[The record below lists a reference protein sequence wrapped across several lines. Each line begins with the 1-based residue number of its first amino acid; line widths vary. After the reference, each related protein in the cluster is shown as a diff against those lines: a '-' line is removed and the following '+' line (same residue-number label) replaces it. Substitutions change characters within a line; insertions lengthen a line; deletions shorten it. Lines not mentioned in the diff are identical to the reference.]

1 MRILYLKSELDKSK
15 LVQKKVKV
23 TRKDGTTFYRKQ
35 WVVKSVDNLEQQL
48 SQDELK
54 WGEHC
59 RDYLSNT
66 DSDEQIRAKNPN
78 IPFPDKINASQEEI
92 DFANNAVREYN
103 AKAQY
108 GDPSTYVKKYK
119 GISSSEYRRLK
130 KASLPEDVPEEVRKV
145 YNSAVN
151 AERDISRVLDRIT
164 EETGGILYGK
174 DFRIKEGDSFWRKI
188 QKEHK
193 RINSDSKSK
202 EYSLEE
208 VASSNTDT
216 IRYTNISQPDDLVKN
231 FEKTKETL
239 EKSGCKLVRLH
250 NLFTDSRI
258 GMNCLECIFQHPSG
272 QKFELWFHTPETKHV
287 QDNGGHKVYEA
298 LRVMDNKEDQKKCE
312 QIIIEM
318 NYKCKF
324 PKGIEK
330 IQNINLEENFNLT
343 KYKFYDKIRLN
354 HRDV

>member
-193 RINSDSKSK
+193 RINSDS
-202 EYSLEE
+202 
-208 VASSNTDT
+208 
-216 IRYTNISQPDDLVKN
+216 
-231 FEKTKETL
+231 
-239 EKSGCKLVRLH
+239 
-250 NLFTDSRI
+250 RI

-343 KYKFYDKIRLN
+343 KYTFYDKIRLN